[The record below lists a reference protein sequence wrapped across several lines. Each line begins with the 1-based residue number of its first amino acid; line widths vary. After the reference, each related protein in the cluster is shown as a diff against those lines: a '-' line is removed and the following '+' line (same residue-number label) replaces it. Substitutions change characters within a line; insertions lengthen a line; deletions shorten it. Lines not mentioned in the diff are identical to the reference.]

1 MSAQTVLAYFFVL
14 LLIYVLFRL
23 LYSPLRLVA
32 RVAYRTLLGAGLLW
46 LLNLVGNLA
55 GYHLPLN
62 LPTAMTAGLLGL
74 PGIVVLFVLQR
85 LAI

>member
-1 MSAQTVLAYFFVL
+1 LTIQTLLAYFFVL
-14 LLIYVLFRL
+14 ILVYVLFRL
-23 LYSPLRLVA
+23 LYGPLRLVA

-46 LLNLVGNLA
+46 VLNLIGNLA

-74 PGIVVLFVLQR
+74 PGLVVILVLQR
-85 LAI
+85 LTA

>member
-1 MSAQTVLAYFFVL
+1 MTIQTLLAYFFVL
-14 LLIYVLFRL
+14 ILVYVLFRL
-23 LYSPLRLVA
+23 LYGPLRLVA

-46 LLNLVGNLA
+46 VLNLIGNFA

-74 PGIVVLFVLQR
+74 P
-85 LAI
+85 ASS